1 MFLYC
6 LNFCNGHVQF
16 KKKSDFKKI
25 GVVCMRIEKIGGNLR
40 QRKHVLGRD
49 TEAGN
54 GKEID
59 KGRRR

>member
-1 MFLYC
+1 
-6 LNFCNGHVQF
+6 
-16 KKKSDFKKI
+16 
-25 GVVCMRIEKIGGNLR
+25 MRIEKIGGNLR

>member
-1 MFLYC
+1 MGMFNL
-6 LNFCNGHVQF
+6 